1 MPYSHHDIL
10 VLMLAK
16 CDQIR
21 ATTEELL
28 TVSGADNDRERGR
41 KALEAAKE
49 LQERVEAGIRHL
61 GLIG

>member
-10 VLMLAK
+10 VVMLAK
-16 CDQIR
+16 CDQIL

-28 TVSGADNDRERGR
+28 TVSSEDDDREKGR
-41 KALEAAKE
+41 QALEAAKE
-49 LQERVEAGIRHL
+49 LQRRVEAGIRHL